1 VAAVLAL
8 AVAFVAKGQP
18 EDTRFPLDPGEGERV
33 DQLVLVGIGAEFEDA
48 IVRDREIIYRSAEV
62 PPAVLAVPLATDE
75 QDLNLVDTVATGPT
89 PEVVVVLLTRGGD
102 RTAAFDVSNPV

>member
-1 VAAVLAL
+1 VRV
-8 AVAFVAKGQP
+8 
-18 EDTRFPLDPGEGERV
+18 RRV

-89 PEVVVVLLTRGGD
+89 PEVVVVLLTRGD
-102 RTAAFDVSNPV
+102 RTAAFDVSNPVFEPQSRSA